1 MVDKKRYEKRELK
14 VRVAYDILK
23 RRNMNFRLLVNEINK
38 GGIHFIKPEE
48 WDILTE
54 IVECKFLIM

>member
-1 MVDKKRYEKRELK
+1 M
-14 VRVAYDILK
+14 RVAYDILK

-54 IVECKFLIM
+54 IVECKFVIT